1 MAKKFKTK
9 ITEMLDIE
17 HPILCG
23 GMQWLSRAEFVAEV
37 CNAGALGFITA
48 ETFPTAE
55 DLREELR
62 KMKTLTDR
70 PFGVNISMIPE
81 MGNIPERTM
90 KFVDVVCDEG
100 VSVVETAGRSP
111 APLVPRLKEGGVKII
126 HKMTSVRHAVSAQ
139 KAGVDAVALLGFGS
153 GGHIGLENV
162 ASFISLP
169 LAVRQ
174 LDIPVVAA
182 GAVADGRG
190 FLGAL
195 AMGAEGVL
203 MGTRFLATDECPLG
217 DEIKRVYVETPE
229 TNTTL
234 IMSSILNP
242 LRCVKNAL
250 TDDVQALEARGA
262 SLEQIIDAVRGGR
275 KSTGYEGVEPKK
287 ALLPCGQSI
296 GLIEGIKPV
305 KQVIEDILAEA
316 EALLGRLNA
325 MAV

>member
-90 KFVDVVCDEG
+90 K
-100 VSVVETAGRSP
+100 
-111 APLVPRLKEGGVKII
+111 EGGVKII
-126 HKMTSVRHAVSAQ
+126 HKMTSVRHALSAQ